1 MEVLLPFS
9 VSIEGKTAFSEEEGV
24 WRERQPL
31 FSACEDHVGGRVQSR
46 AQAQKTVFAVGVMW
60 GEERQRRQHCGAEDD
75 GKPMSKCLCQGVTCS
90 RPQTYRK

>member
-46 AQAQKTVFAVGVMW
+46 AQAQKTEFAVW
-60 GEERQRRQHCGAEDD
+60 GDVGRGEA
-75 GKPMSKCLCQGVTCS
+75 KKTTLWS
-90 RPQTYRK
+90 